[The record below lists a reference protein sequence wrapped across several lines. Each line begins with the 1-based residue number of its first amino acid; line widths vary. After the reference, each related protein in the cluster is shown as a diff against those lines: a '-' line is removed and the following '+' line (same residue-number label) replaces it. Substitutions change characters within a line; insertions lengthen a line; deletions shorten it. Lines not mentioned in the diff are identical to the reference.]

1 MINGN
6 TKHPLGMLN
15 DKKYREH
22 SIKNLNSNLKYP
34 DILVSFLTDN
44 MDIANRYNGNINFS
58 VPNSM
63 EKDSVQILR
72 HNQENL
78 SIKINNYWSS
88 EIFIQSSNKESI
100 TFIDDKLEKLSEI
113 LDS

>member
-1 MINGN
+1 MINS
-6 TKHPLGMLN
+6 TEHPLGMLN
-15 DKKYREH
+15 NKKYREY
-22 SIKNLNSNLKYP
+22 SIKNLNLKYP

-63 EKDSVQILR
+63 KKESVQILR
-72 HNQENL
+72 NDTKNF
-78 SIKINNYWSS
+78 SIGLNSFWYSN
-88 EIFIQSSNKESI
+88 IFIQSSSKQSI
-100 TFIDDKLEKLSEI
+100 SFIDDKLEKLSEI

>member
-1 MINGN
+1 MNS
-6 TKHPLGMLN
+6 TEHPLGILN
-15 DKKYREH
+15 DKKYRES
-22 SIKNLNSNLKYP
+22 SIKNLNSKYP

-44 MDIANRYNGNINFS
+44 MDIANRYNGNVNFS

-63 EKDSVQILR
+63 KKESVQILR
-72 HNQENL
+72 NDTKNL
-78 SIKINNYWSS
+78 SIVPNSFFSS
-88 EIFIQSSNKESI
+88 EIFIQSLNKQSI

>member
-6 TKHPLGMLN
+6 IKHPLGMLN

-72 HNQENL
+72 HNQELL
-78 SIKINNYWSS
+78 SIVPNSFLYS
-88 EIFIQSSNKESI
+88 EIFIQSSSKQSVYLINYR
-100 TFIDDKLEKLSEI
+100 LRKLSEI

>member
-1 MINGN
+1 MNS
-6 TKHPLGMLN
+6 TEHPLGMLN
-15 DKKYREH
+15 NKKYREY
-22 SIKNLNSNLKYP
+22 SIKNLNSKYP

-63 EKDSVQILR
+63 KKESVQILR
-72 HNQENL
+72 NDTKNF
-78 SIKINNYWSS
+78 SIGLNSFWSS
-88 EIFIQSSNKESI
+88 KIFIQSSNKESI
-100 TFIDDKLEKLSEI
+100 SFIDDKLEKLSEI

>member
-1 MINGN
+1 MNS
-6 TKHPLGMLN
+6 TEHPLGMLN
-15 DKKYREH
+15 NKKYREH
-22 SIKNLNSNLKYP
+22 SIKNLNSKYP

-63 EKDSVQILR
+63 KKESVSILR
-72 HNQENL
+72 NNIENL
-78 SIKINNYWSS
+78 SIGLNSFWSS

-100 TFIDDKLEKLSEI
+100 SFIDDKLEKLSEI

>member
-6 TKHPLGMLN
+6 TKHPLEMLN
-15 DKKYREH
+15 DKKYRDY
-22 SIKNLNSNLKYP
+22 SIRNLNSKYP

-72 HNQENL
+72 HNQELL
-78 SIKINNYWSS
+78 SIVPNSFLYS
-88 EIFIQSSNKESI
+88 EIFIQSSSKQSI
-100 TFIDDKLEKLSEI
+100 SFIDDKLEKLSEI